1 MIPTEVFVGL
11 GSNIEPRP
19 NLCAALPRL
28 AARFGPLRV
37 SPVYQCEAVGFDGDP
52 FLNLVVGFTTTE
64 PLGEVSA
71 FLRAVERDF
80 GRTRREARFAARTL
94 DLDIILFGD
103 RVGEEAGLRLPRSD
117 ILRYGFVLKPLADL
131 VPDAV
136 HPVCGESYRALWDR
150 LRPGPDLTLV
160 APLDAAS
167 TPAFAKGP

>member
-11 GSNIEPRP
+11 GSDIEPRR
-19 NLCAALPRL
+19 NLGAALDRL
-28 AARFGPLRV
+28 AACFGALRI

-52 FLNLVVGFTTTE
+52 FLNLVVGFSTTE
-64 PLGEVSA
+64 PLVGVSA

-80 GRTRREARFAARTL
+80 GRSRSEARFAARTL

-103 RVGEEAGLRLPRSD
+103 TVGEEAGLRLPRSD

-150 LRPGPDLTLV
+150 LQPGPDLMLV
-160 APLDAAS
+160 APLAAAS
-167 TPAFAKGP
+167 THAIAGGS